1 MFKRE
6 GGRIRPSL
14 MPDSQSALMDVNDL
28 ASHLRVSIQTVRRM
42 VADGRLPPPLRCGRL
57 LRWDWQAVS
66 KFIDEKFCGE
76 GRASR

>member
-1 MFKRE
+1 
-6 GGRIRPSL
+6 